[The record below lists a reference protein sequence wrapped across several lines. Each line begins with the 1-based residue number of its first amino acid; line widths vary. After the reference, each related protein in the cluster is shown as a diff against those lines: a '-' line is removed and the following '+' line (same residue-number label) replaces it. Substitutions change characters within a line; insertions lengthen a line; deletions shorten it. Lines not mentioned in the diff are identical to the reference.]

1 MLLMIFRPVIISA
14 NHWQP
19 LKRSHLFRAAARSSQ
34 GSVLFVL
41 GLAAICSVKC
51 DNQFFQ
57 KILEFSEELG
67 FDYCAYGM
75 RIPLPLSYPKT
86 FLFNNYPK
94 EWQMQYQRK
103 NYLAIDPSVRVA
115 TRSLLPVIWTDD
127 LFNSTPELWEEARSF
142 GLRFGVAQSIRDF
155 NGSISMLT
163 LARSEEPITAPE
175 LNAKR
180 FKIAW
185 LTPNSAYRHVKIP
198 AAGNH
203 ARSQRKTVNA
213 RKRSPSV
220 DSGWQNF
227 QRNFAHPQ
235 YCGAH
240 CQLSYQQC
248 HDKAECAQ

>member
-1 MLLMIFRPVIISA
+1 MKS
-14 NHWQP
+14 WQEDQ
-19 LKRSHLFRAAARSSQ
+19 LQ
-34 GSVLFVL
+34 
-41 GLAAICSVKC
+41 AICSVKC

-57 KILEFSEELG
+57 KILEFSKELG

-127 LFNSTPELWEEARSF
+127 LFSSTPELWEEARSF
-142 GLRFGVAQSIRDF
+142 GLRFGMAQSIRDF

-163 LARSEEPITAPE
+163 LARSEKPITAPE

-185 LTPNSAYRHVKIP
+185 LIQTAHIGMSKYLLPDIMPEISAKLSTREKEVLQWTAVGKTSSEISRILNI
-198 AAGNH
+198 AE
-203 ARSQRKTVNA
+203 RTVNFHISNVMTKLNA
-213 RKRSPSV
+213 PNKTS
-220 DSGWQNF
+220 
-227 QRNFAHPQ
+227 A
-235 YCGAH
+235 AT
-240 CQLSYQQC
+240 
-248 HDKAECAQ
+248 KAAVLGLL

>member
-1 MLLMIFRPVIISA
+1 MKP
-14 NHWQP
+14 WQEDQ
-19 LKRSHLFRAAARSSQ
+19 LQ
-34 GSVLFVL
+34 
-41 GLAAICSVKC
+41 AICSVKC

-57 KILEFSEELG
+57 KILEFSKELG

-94 EWQMQYQRK
+94 EWQMRYQRK

-127 LFNSTPELWEEARSF
+127 LFSSTPELWEEARSF
-142 GLRFGVAQSIRDF
+142 GLRFGMAQSIRDF

-163 LARSEEPITAPE
+163 LARSEKPITASE

-185 LTPNSAYRHVKIP
+185 LTQTAHIGMSKYLLPDIMPEISAKLSTREKEVLQWTAVGKTSSEISRILNI
-198 AAGNH
+198 AE
-203 ARSQRKTVNA
+203 RTVNFHINNVMTKLNA
-213 RKRSPSV
+213 PNKTS
-220 DSGWQNF
+220 
-227 QRNFAHPQ
+227 A
-235 YCGAH
+235 AT
-240 CQLSYQQC
+240 
-248 HDKAECAQ
+248 KAAVLGLL